1 MLCENLLKFNK
12 KTKNGAAKIC
22 LLYNIRMD
30 YLKNKFDIIVV
41 GAGHAGC
48 EAAMS
53 CARLGMKVLL
63 CTLNVDNIALQPC
76 NPAVGGPAKS
86 TLVRE
91 IDALGGVMGEVT
103 DATYLQMKILNSS
116 KGPAVRAL
124 RAQSDKAEYTRFMR
138 NLIESNENIYL
149 KQCCITELKADNG
162 RIVGAVDEFGI
173 EYTTK
178 AVVLTT
184 GTSLEGR
191 IFVGL
196 RSYSAGRLGEKAAI
210 GLSDSLHKLG
220 IETKKLKTGTPARV
234 DKRTIDYSKMTI
246 QPGDEELSFFSFKP
260 NRPIRKTY
268 PCYLTRTTEETHEII
283 RANLDKS
290 PMFQGLIHGV
300 GPRYC
305 PSIEDKIV
313 RFASNP
319 SHHIFI
325 EPEGLG
331 TYETYIQGFSTSLP
345 ADVQVRMIRSLPGLE
360 SAHIIKPAY
369 AVEYDYVPAVQT
381 THSLMSKKIKGL
393 FFGGQI
399 NGTSG
404 YEEAAAQGLIAGI
417 NAYNYVNGSEM
428 LELQRSSSYTGTLI
442 DDLVTKD
449 IQDPYRMLTSR
460 SEYRLLL
467 RQDNAD
473 ERLTAIGH
481 KIGLIDDAQFE
492 RFNNKQKLIKVEK
505 VRLEGVKI
513 SPTEEVNEILAK
525 YEEHIDRGI
534 RAAELLKRPNIT
546 YKVLQEL
553 DAYTKELN
561 IPREVYEQIE
571 VIVKYDG
578 YIKRQEEQVD
588 QAGKLEKFKIPENI
602 DYSKIEHISSETKE
616 KLAKIQPKTL
626 AQAAR
631 IGGVKPADIS
641 ILMVML
647 DRNTIA
653 KK

>member
-1 MLCENLLKFNK
+1 
-12 KTKNGAAKIC
+12 
-22 LLYNIRMD
+22 MD
-30 YLKNKFDIIVV
+30 YLNNKFDIIVV

-48 EAAMS
+48 EAAMACS
-53 CARLGMKVLL
+53 RLGMKVLL
-63 CTLNVDNIALQPC
+63 CTLNLDNIALQPC

-103 DATYLQMKILNSS
+103 DATYLQMKVLNSS

-124 RAQSDKAEYTRFMR
+124 RAQSDRAEYSRYMR

-149 KQCCITELKADNG
+149 KQCCITELKVENG
-162 RIVGAVDEFGI
+162 KIVGAVDEFGI
-173 EYTTK
+173 EYSTK

-220 IETKKLKTGTPARV
+220 IETKKLKTGTPARI

-283 RANLDKS
+283 RSNLDKS
-290 PMFQGLIHGV
+290 PMYQGLIHGV

-331 TYETYIQGFSTSLP
+331 TYEIYIQGFSTSLP
-345 ADVQVRMIRSLPGLE
+345 ADVQVKMIRSLPGLE
-360 SAHIIKPAY
+360 NAHIIKPAY

-381 THSLMSKKIKGL
+381 THSLMSKKIQGL

-417 NAYNYVNGSEM
+417 NAFNYLNGSEM
-428 LELQRSSSYTGTLI
+428 LELSRSSSYTGTLI

-473 ERLTAIGH
+473 ERLTPIGH
-481 KIGLIDDAQFE
+481 KIGLIDDTQFE
-492 RFNNKQKLIKVEK
+492 RFNKKQELIQIEK
-505 VRLEGVKI
+505 TRLEGLKI
-513 SPTEEVNEILAK
+513 PATHEVNEILAK
-525 YEEHIDRGI
+525 YEEHLDRGI
-534 RAAELLKRPNIT
+534 RASELLKRPNIS
-546 YKVLQEL
+546 YKILKEI
-553 DAYTKELN
+553 DESTKELN
-561 IPREVYEQIE
+561 IPKDVYEQIE

-578 YIKRQEEQVD
+578 YIKRQQEQVD

-602 DYSKIEHISSETKE
+602 DYNTIDHISTETKE
-616 KLAKIQPKTL
+616 KLSKIRPKNL
-626 AQAAR
+626 AQASR

-647 DRNTIA
+647 DKHMI
-653 KK
+653 KS

>member
-1 MLCENLLKFNK
+1 M
-12 KTKNGAAKIC
+12 
-22 LLYNIRMD
+22 LYNSSMD
-30 YLKNKFDIIVV
+30 YLNNKFDIIVV

-48 EAAMS
+48 EAAMACS
-53 CARLGMKVLL
+53 RLGMKVLL
-63 CTLNVDNIALQPC
+63 CTLNLDNIALQPC

-103 DATYLQMKILNSS
+103 DATYLQMKVLNSS

-124 RAQSDKAEYTRFMR
+124 RAQSDKAEYSRYMR

-149 KQCCITELKADNG
+149 KQCCITELKAENG
-162 RIVGAVDEFGI
+162 KIVGAVDEFGI
-173 EYTTK
+173 EYSTK

-220 IETKKLKTGTPARV
+220 IETKKLKTGTPARI

-283 RANLDKS
+283 RSNLDKS
-290 PMFQGLIHGV
+290 PMYQGLIHGV

-331 TYETYIQGFSTSLP
+331 TYEIYIQGFSTSLP
-345 ADVQVRMIRSLPGLE
+345 ADVQVKMIRSLPGLE
-360 SAHIIKPAY
+360 NAHIIKPAY
-369 AVEYDYVPAVQT
+369 AVEYDYVPAVQI
-381 THSLMSKKIKGL
+381 THSLMSKKIQGL

-417 NAYNYVNGSEM
+417 NAFNYLNGSEM
-428 LELQRSSSYTGTLI
+428 LELSRSSSYTGTLI

-473 ERLTAIGH
+473 ERLTPIGH
-481 KIGLIDDAQFE
+481 KIGLIDDTQFE
-492 RFNNKQKLIKVEK
+492 RFNKKQELIQIEK
-505 VRLEGVKI
+505 TRLEGLKI
-513 SPTEEVNEILAK
+513 PATHEVNEILAK
-525 YEEHIDRGI
+525 YEEHLDRGI
-534 RAAELLKRPNIT
+534 RASELLKRPNIS
-546 YKVLQEL
+546 YKILKEI
-553 DAYTKELN
+553 DESTKELN
-561 IPREVYEQIE
+561 IPKDVYEQIE

-578 YIKRQEEQVD
+578 YIKRQQEQVD
-588 QAGKLEKFKIPENI
+588 QAGKLEKFKIPEHI
-602 DYSKIEHISSETKE
+602 DYNTIDHISTETKE
-616 KLAKIQPKTL
+616 KLSKIRPKNL
-626 AQAAR
+626 AQASR

-647 DRNTIA
+647 DKHMI
-653 KK
+653 KS

>member
-1 MLCENLLKFNK
+1 
-12 KTKNGAAKIC
+12 
-22 LLYNIRMD
+22 MD
-30 YLKNKFDIIVV
+30 YLNNKFDIIVV

-48 EAAMS
+48 EAAMACS
-53 CARLGMKVLL
+53 RLGMKVLL
-63 CTLNVDNIALQPC
+63 CTLNLDNIALQPC

-103 DATYLQMKILNSS
+103 DATYLQMKVLNSS

-124 RAQSDKAEYTRFMR
+124 RAQSDKAEYSRYMR

-149 KQCCITELKADNG
+149 KQCCITELKAENG
-162 RIVGAVDEFGI
+162 KIVGAVDEFGI
-173 EYTTK
+173 EYSTK

-220 IETKKLKTGTPARV
+220 IEKKKLKTGTPARI

-283 RANLDKS
+283 RSNLDKS
-290 PMFQGLIHGV
+290 PMYQGLIHGV

-331 TYETYIQGFSTSLP
+331 TYEIYIQGFSTSLP

-360 SAHIIKPAY
+360 NAHIIKPAY

-381 THSLMSKKIKGL
+381 THSLMSKKIQGL

-417 NAYNYVNGSEM
+417 NAFNYLNGSEM
-428 LELQRSSSYTGTLI
+428 LELSRSSSYTGTLI

-473 ERLTAIGH
+473 ERLTPIGH
-481 KIGLIDDAQFE
+481 KIGLIDDTQFE
-492 RFNNKQKLIKVEK
+492 RFNKKQELIQIEK
-505 VRLEGVKI
+505 TRLEGLKI
-513 SPTEEVNEILAK
+513 PATQEVNEILAK
-525 YEEHIDRGI
+525 YEEHLDRGI
-534 RAAELLKRPNIT
+534 RASELLKRPNIS
-546 YKVLQEL
+546 YKILKEI
-553 DAYTKELN
+553 DESTKELN
-561 IPREVYEQIE
+561 IPKDVYEQIE

-578 YIKRQEEQVD
+578 YIKRQQEQVD

-602 DYSKIEHISSETKE
+602 DYNTIDHISTETKE
-616 KLAKIQPKTL
+616 KLSKIRPKNL
-626 AQAAR
+626 AQASR

-647 DRNTIA
+647 DKHMI
-653 KK
+653 KS

>member
-1 MLCENLLKFNK
+1 
-12 KTKNGAAKIC
+12 
-22 LLYNIRMD
+22 MD
-30 YLKNKFDIIVV
+30 YLNNKFDIIVV

-48 EAAMS
+48 EAAMACS
-53 CARLGMKVLL
+53 RLGMKVLL
-63 CTLNVDNIALQPC
+63 CTLNLDNIALQPC

-103 DATYLQMKILNSS
+103 DATYLQMKVLNSS

-124 RAQSDKAEYTRFMR
+124 RAQSDKAEYSRYMR

-149 KQCCITELKADNG
+149 KQCCITELKVENG
-162 RIVGAVDEFGI
+162 KIVGAVDEFGI
-173 EYTTK
+173 EYSTR

-220 IETKKLKTGTPARV
+220 IETKKLKTGTPARI

-283 RANLDKS
+283 RSNLDKS
-290 PMFQGLIHGV
+290 PMYQGLIHGV

-331 TYETYIQGFSTSLP
+331 TYEIYIQGFSTSLP
-345 ADVQVRMIRSLPGLE
+345 ADVQVKMIRSLPGLE
-360 SAHIIKPAY
+360 NAHIIKPAY

-381 THSLMSKKIKGL
+381 THSLMSKKIQGL

-417 NAYNYVNGSEM
+417 NAFNYLNGSEM
-428 LELQRSSSYTGTLI
+428 LELSRSSSYTGTLI

-473 ERLTAIGH
+473 ERLTPIGH
-481 KIGLIDDAQFE
+481 KIGLIDDTQFE
-492 RFNNKQKLIKVEK
+492 RFNKKQELIQIEK
-505 VRLEGVKI
+505 TRLEGLKI
-513 SPTEEVNEILAK
+513 PATHEVNEILEK
-525 YEEHIDRGI
+525 YEEHLDRGI
-534 RAAELLKRPNIT
+534 RASELLKRPNIS
-546 YKVLQEL
+546 YKILKEI
-553 DAYTKELN
+553 DESTKELN
-561 IPREVYEQIE
+561 IPKDVYEQIE

-578 YIKRQEEQVD
+578 YIKRQQEQVD

-602 DYSKIEHISSETKE
+602 DYNTIDHISTETKE
-616 KLAKIQPKTL
+616 KLSKIRPKNL
-626 AQAAR
+626 AQASR

-647 DRNTIA
+647 DKHMI
-653 KK
+653 KS

>member
-1 MLCENLLKFNK
+1 M
-12 KTKNGAAKIC
+12 
-22 LLYNIRMD
+22 LYNRVMD

-48 EAAMS
+48 EAALA
-53 CARLGMKVLL
+53 CAKLGMKVLL
-63 CTLNVDNIALQPC
+63 CTLNVEHIALQPC

-103 DATYLQMKILNSS
+103 DATYIQMKVLNSS

-124 RAQSDKAEYTRFMR
+124 RAQSDKAEYTRYMR

-149 KQCCITELKADNG
+149 KQCCITELKAEND

-173 EYTTK
+173 EYSTK

-220 IETKKLKTGTPARV
+220 IQTKKLKTGTPARV
-234 DKRTIDYSKMTI
+234 DKRTLDYSKMTI
-246 QPGDEELSFFSFKP
+246 QLGDEELSFFSFKP

-290 PMFQGLIHGV
+290 PMYQGLIHGV

-331 TYETYIQGFSTSLP
+331 TYEIYIQGFSTSLP
-345 ADVQVRMIRSLPGLE
+345 ADVQVKMIRSLPGLE
-360 SAHIIKPAY
+360 NAHIIKPAY

-417 NAYNYVNGSEM
+417 NAFNYLNGSEM
-428 LELQRSSSYTGTLI
+428 LELSRSSSYTGTLI

-473 ERLTAIGH
+473 ERLTPIGH
-481 KIGLIDDAQFE
+481 KIGLIDDEQFA
-492 RFNNKQKLIKVEK
+492 RFNKKQELIRDEK
-505 VRLEGVKI
+505 TRLEGLKI
-513 SPTEEVNEILAK
+513 PATAENNQILAK
-525 YEEHIDRGI
+525 YEEHLDRGI
-534 RAAELLKRPNIT
+534 RASELLKRPNIT
-546 YKVLQEL
+546 YKVLKEL
-553 DAYTKELN
+553 DDSTRVLN
-561 IPREVYEQIE
+561 IPKDVYEQID

-578 YIKRQEEQVD
+578 YIKRQQEQVD
-588 QAGKLEKFKIPENI
+588 QAGKLEKFKIPEDI
-602 DYSKIEHISSETKE
+602 DYSTIDHISSETKE
-616 KLAKIQPKTL
+616 KLAKIKPKTL
-626 AQAAR
+626 AQASR

-647 DRNTIA
+647 DRHMIHS
-653 KK
+653 K

>member
-1 MLCENLLKFNK
+1 M
-12 KTKNGAAKIC
+12 
-22 LLYNIRMD
+22 LYNIRMD

-48 EAAMS
+48 EAALS

-103 DATYLQMKILNSS
+103 DATYLQMKVLNSS

-162 RIVGAVDEFGI
+162 RIVGALDEFGI
-173 EYTTK
+173 EYATK

-360 SAHIIKPAY
+360 NAHIIKPAY

-505 VRLEGVKI
+505 DRLEGVKI

-553 DAYTKELN
+553 DAHTKELN

>member
-1 MLCENLLKFNK
+1 M
-12 KTKNGAAKIC
+12 
-22 LLYNIRMD
+22 LYNISMD
-30 YLKNKFDIIVV
+30 YLNNKFDIIVV

-48 EAAMS
+48 EAAMACS
-53 CARLGMKVLL
+53 RLGMKVLL
-63 CTLNVDNIALQPC
+63 CTLNLDNIALQPC

-103 DATYLQMKILNSS
+103 DATYLQMKVLNSS

-124 RAQSDKAEYTRFMR
+124 RAQSDKAEYSRYMR

-149 KQCCITELKADNG
+149 KQCCITELKVENG
-162 RIVGAVDEFGI
+162 KIVGAVDEFGI
-173 EYTTK
+173 EYSTR

-220 IETKKLKTGTPARV
+220 IETKKLKTGTPARI

-260 NRPIRKTY
+260 NRPIRKTF

-283 RANLDKS
+283 RSNLDKS
-290 PMFQGLIHGV
+290 PMYQGLIHGV

-331 TYETYIQGFSTSLP
+331 TYEIYIQGFSTSLP
-345 ADVQVRMIRSLPGLE
+345 ADVQVKMIRSLPGLE
-360 SAHIIKPAY
+360 NAHIIKPAY

-381 THSLMSKKIKGL
+381 THSLMSKKIQGL

-417 NAYNYVNGSEM
+417 NAFNYLNGSEM
-428 LELQRSSSYTGTLI
+428 LELSRSSSYTGTLI

-473 ERLTAIGH
+473 ERLTPIGH
-481 KIGLIDDAQFE
+481 KIGLIDDTQFE
-492 RFNNKQKLIKVEK
+492 RFNKKQELIQIEK
-505 VRLEGVKI
+505 TRLEGLKI
-513 SPTEEVNEILAK
+513 PATHEVNEILAK
-525 YEEHIDRGI
+525 YEEHLDRGI
-534 RAAELLKRPNIT
+534 RASELLKRPNIS
-546 YKVLQEL
+546 YKILKEI
-553 DAYTKELN
+553 DESTRELN
-561 IPREVYEQIE
+561 IPKDVYEQIE

-578 YIKRQEEQVD
+578 YIKRQQEQVD

-602 DYSKIEHISSETKE
+602 DYNTIDHISTETKE
-616 KLAKIQPKTL
+616 KLSKIRPKNL
-626 AQAAR
+626 AQASR

-647 DRNTIA
+647 DKHMI
-653 KK
+653 KS

>member
-1 MLCENLLKFNK
+1 
-12 KTKNGAAKIC
+12 
-22 LLYNIRMD
+22 MD

-48 EAAMS
+48 EAALS

-103 DATYLQMKILNSS
+103 DATYLQMKVLNSS

-173 EYTTK
+173 EYTTN

-360 SAHIIKPAY
+360 NAHIIKPAY

-505 VRLEGVKI
+505 ERLEGVKI

-553 DAYTKELN
+553 DAHTKELN

>member
-1 MLCENLLKFNK
+1 
-12 KTKNGAAKIC
+12 
-22 LLYNIRMD
+22 MD

-48 EAAMS
+48 EAALA
-53 CARLGMKVLL
+53 CAKLGMKVLL
-63 CTLNVDNIALQPC
+63 CTLNVEHIALQPC

-103 DATYLQMKILNSS
+103 DATYIQMKVLNSS

-124 RAQSDKAEYTRFMR
+124 RAQSDKAEYTRYMR

-149 KQCCITELKADNG
+149 KQCCITELKAEND

-173 EYTTK
+173 EYSTK

-220 IETKKLKTGTPARV
+220 IQTKKLKTGTPARV
-234 DKRTIDYSKMTI
+234 DKRTLDYSKMTI

-290 PMFQGLIHGV
+290 PMYQGLIHGV

-331 TYETYIQGFSTSLP
+331 TYEIYIQGFSTSLP
-345 ADVQVRMIRSLPGLE
+345 ADVQVKMIRSLPGLE

-417 NAYNYVNGSEM
+417 NAFNYLNGSEM
-428 LELQRSSSYTGTLI
+428 LELSRSSSYTGTLI

-473 ERLTAIGH
+473 ERLTPIGH
-481 KIGLIDDAQFE
+481 KIGLIDDEQFA
-492 RFNNKQKLIKVEK
+492 RFNKKQELIRDEK
-505 VRLEGVKI
+505 TRLEGLKI
-513 SPTEEVNEILAK
+513 PATAENNQILAK
-525 YEEHIDRGI
+525 YEEHLDRGI
-534 RAAELLKRPNIT
+534 RASELLKRPNIT
-546 YKVLQEL
+546 YKVLKEL
-553 DAYTKELN
+553 DDSTRVLN
-561 IPREVYEQIE
+561 IPKDVYEQID

-578 YIKRQEEQVD
+578 YIKRQQEQVD
-588 QAGKLEKFKIPENI
+588 QAGKLEKFKIPEDI
-602 DYSKIEHISSETKE
+602 DYSTIDHISSETKE
-616 KLAKIQPKTL
+616 KLAKIKPKTL
-626 AQAAR
+626 AQASR

-647 DRNTIA
+647 DKHMIHS
-653 KK
+653 K

>member
-1 MLCENLLKFNK
+1 M
-12 KTKNGAAKIC
+12 
-22 LLYNIRMD
+22 LYNISMD
-30 YLKNKFDIIVV
+30 YLNNKFDIIVV

-48 EAAMS
+48 EAAMACS
-53 CARLGMKVLL
+53 RLGMKVLL
-63 CTLNVDNIALQPC
+63 CTLNLDNIALQPC

-103 DATYLQMKILNSS
+103 DATYLQMKVLNSS

-124 RAQSDKAEYTRFMR
+124 RAQSDKAEYSRYMR

-149 KQCCITELKADNG
+149 KQCCITELKAENG
-162 RIVGAVDEFGI
+162 KIVGAVDEFGS
-173 EYTTK
+173 EYSTK

-220 IETKKLKTGTPARV
+220 IETKKLKTGTPARI

-283 RANLDKS
+283 RSNLDKS
-290 PMFQGLIHGV
+290 PMYQGLIHGV

-331 TYETYIQGFSTSLP
+331 TYEIYIQGFSTSLP
-345 ADVQVRMIRSLPGLE
+345 ADVQVKMIRSLPGLE
-360 SAHIIKPAY
+360 NAHIIKPAY

-381 THSLMSKKIKGL
+381 THSLMSKKIQGL

-417 NAYNYVNGSEM
+417 NAFNYLNGSEM
-428 LELQRSSSYTGTLI
+428 LELSRSSSYTGTLI

-473 ERLTAIGH
+473 ERLTPIGH
-481 KIGLIDDAQFE
+481 KIGLIDDTQFE
-492 RFNNKQKLIKVEK
+492 RFNKKQELIQIEK
-505 VRLEGVKI
+505 TRLEGLKI
-513 SPTEEVNEILAK
+513 PATHEVNEILAK
-525 YEEHIDRGI
+525 YEEHLDRGI
-534 RAAELLKRPNIT
+534 RASELLKRPNIS
-546 YKVLQEL
+546 YKILKEI
-553 DAYTKELN
+553 DESTKELN
-561 IPREVYEQIE
+561 IPKDVYEQIE

-578 YIKRQEEQVD
+578 YIKRQQEQVD

-602 DYSKIEHISSETKE
+602 DYNTIDHISTETKE
-616 KLAKIQPKTL
+616 KLSKIRPKNL
-626 AQAAR
+626 AQASR

-647 DRNTIA
+647 DKHMI
-653 KK
+653 KS

>member
-1 MLCENLLKFNK
+1 MN
-12 KTKNGAAKIC
+12 
-22 LLYNIRMD
+22 
-30 YLKNKFDIIVV
+30 YLKNTFDIIIV

-48 EAAMS
+48 EAAIA
-53 CARLGMKVLL
+53 CARLGIKVLL
-63 CTLNVDNIALQPC
+63 CTLNVENIALQPC
-76 NPAVGGPAKS
+76 NPAIGGPAKS

-103 DATYLQMKILNSS
+103 DATYIQMKVLNSS

-124 RAQSDKAEYTRFMR
+124 RAQSDKAEYSRYMR
-138 NLIESNENIYL
+138 NIIESNENIYL
-149 KQCCITELKADNG
+149 KQCCITELLVDGDK
-162 RIVGAVDEFGI
+162 IVGAVDEFGI
-173 EYTTK
+173 EYRAK

-220 IETKKLKTGTPARV
+220 IETKKLKTGTPARI

-283 RANLDKS
+283 RSNLDKS
-290 PMFQGLIHGV
+290 PMYQGLIHGV

-331 TYETYIQGFSTSLP
+331 TYEIYIQGFSTSLP
-345 ADVQVRMIRSLPGLE
+345 ADVQERMIRSLPGLE
-360 SAHIIKPAY
+360 KAHIIKPAY
-369 AVEYDYVPAVQT
+369 AVEYDYVPAIQT
-381 THSLMSKKIKGL
+381 THSLMSKRIKGL

-417 NAYNYVNGSEM
+417 NAFNYINGSEM
-428 LELQRSSSYTGTLI
+428 LELSRSSSYTGTLI

-473 ERLTAIGH
+473 ERLTPIGH
-481 KIGLIDDAQFE
+481 KIGLIDDAQFA
-492 RFNNKQKLIKVEK
+492 RFNEKQRLIKEEK
-505 VRLEGVKI
+505 ERLDGLKI
-513 SPTEEVNEILAK
+513 SACDEVNEILAK
-525 YEEHIDRGI
+525 YNEHVDRGM
-534 RAAELLKRPNIT
+534 RASELLKRPNIT
-546 YKVLQEL
+546 YKILQEI
-553 DAYTKELN
+553 DPSLN
-561 IPREVYEQIE
+561 MPKEVYEQVE
-571 VIVKYDG
+571 VIIKYDG
-578 YIKRQEEQVD
+578 YIKRQEDQVS

-602 DYSKIEHISSETKE
+602 DYSSIDHISTETKE
-616 KLAKIQPKTL
+616 KLSKIKPKTL

-647 DRNTIA
+647 DRGNIA

>member
-1 MLCENLLKFNK
+1 
-12 KTKNGAAKIC
+12 
-22 LLYNIRMD
+22 MD
-30 YLKNKFDIIVV
+30 YLNNKFDIIVV

-48 EAAMS
+48 EAAMACS
-53 CARLGMKVLL
+53 RLGMKVLL
-63 CTLNVDNIALQPC
+63 CTLNLDNIALQPC

-103 DATYLQMKILNSS
+103 DATYLQMKVLNSS

-124 RAQSDKAEYTRFMR
+124 RAQSDKAEYSRYMR

-149 KQCCITELKADNG
+149 KQCCITELKAENG
-162 RIVGAVDEFGI
+162 KIVGAVDEFGI
-173 EYTTK
+173 EYSTK

-220 IETKKLKTGTPARV
+220 IETKKLKTGTPARI

-283 RANLDKS
+283 RSNLDKS
-290 PMFQGLIHGV
+290 PMYQGLIHGV

-331 TYETYIQGFSTSLP
+331 TYEIYIQGFSTSLP
-345 ADVQVRMIRSLPGLE
+345 ADVQVKMIRSLPGLE
-360 SAHIIKPAY
+360 NAHIIKPAY

-381 THSLMSKKIKGL
+381 THSLMSKKIQGL

-417 NAYNYVNGSEM
+417 NAFNYLNGSEM
-428 LELQRSSSYTGTLI
+428 LELSRSSSYTGTLI

-473 ERLTAIGH
+473 ERLTPIGH

-492 RFNNKQKLIKVEK
+492 RFNKKQELIQIEK
-505 VRLEGVKI
+505 TRLEGLKI
-513 SPTEEVNEILAK
+513 PATQEVNEVLAK
-525 YEEHIDRGI
+525 YEEHLDRGI
-534 RAAELLKRPNIT
+534 RASELLKRPNIS
-546 YKVLQEL
+546 YKILKEI
-553 DAYTKELN
+553 DESTKELN
-561 IPREVYEQIE
+561 IPKDVYEQIE

-578 YIKRQEEQVD
+578 YIKRQQEQVD

-602 DYSKIEHISSETKE
+602 DYNTIDHISTETKE
-616 KLAKIQPKTL
+616 KLSKIRPKNL
-626 AQAAR
+626 AQASR

-647 DRNTIA
+647 DKHMI
-653 KK
+653 KS

>member
-1 MLCENLLKFNK
+1 M
-12 KTKNGAAKIC
+12 
-22 LLYNIRMD
+22 LYNRVMD

-48 EAAMS
+48 EAALA
-53 CARLGMKVLL
+53 CAKLGMKVLL
-63 CTLNVDNIALQPC
+63 CTLNVEHIALQPC

-103 DATYLQMKILNSS
+103 DATYIQMKVLNSS

-124 RAQSDKAEYTRFMR
+124 RAQSDKAEYTRYMR

-149 KQCCITELKADNG
+149 KQCCITELKAEND

-173 EYTTK
+173 EYSTK

-220 IETKKLKTGTPARV
+220 IKTKKLKTGTPARV
-234 DKRTIDYSKMTI
+234 DKRTLDYSKMTI

-290 PMFQGLIHGV
+290 PMYQGLIHGV

-331 TYETYIQGFSTSLP
+331 TYEIYIQGFSTSLP
-345 ADVQVRMIRSLPGLE
+345 ADVQVKMIRSLPGLE
-360 SAHIIKPAY
+360 NAHIIKPAY

-417 NAYNYVNGSEM
+417 NAFNYLNGSEM
-428 LELQRSSSYTGTLI
+428 LELSRSSSYTGTLI

-473 ERLTAIGH
+473 ERLTPIGH
-481 KIGLIDDAQFE
+481 KIGLIDDEQFA
-492 RFNNKQKLIKVEK
+492 RFNKKQELIRDEK
-505 VRLEGVKI
+505 TRLEGLKI
-513 SPTEEVNEILAK
+513 PATAENNQILAK
-525 YEEHIDRGI
+525 YEEHLDRGI
-534 RAAELLKRPNIT
+534 RASELLKRPNIT
-546 YKVLQEL
+546 YKVLKEL
-553 DAYTKELN
+553 DDSTRVLN
-561 IPREVYEQIE
+561 IPKDVYEQID

-578 YIKRQEEQVD
+578 YIKRQQEQVD
-588 QAGKLEKFKIPENI
+588 QAGKLEKFKIPEDI
-602 DYSKIEHISSETKE
+602 DYSTIDHISSETKE
-616 KLAKIQPKTL
+616 KLAKIKPKTL
-626 AQAAR
+626 AQASR

-647 DRNTIA
+647 DKHMIHS
-653 KK
+653 K

>member
-1 MLCENLLKFNK
+1 
-12 KTKNGAAKIC
+12 
-22 LLYNIRMD
+22 MD
-30 YLKNKFDIIVV
+30 YLNNKFDIIVV

-48 EAAMS
+48 EAAMACS
-53 CARLGMKVLL
+53 RLGMKVLL
-63 CTLNVDNIALQPC
+63 CTLNLDNIALQPC

-103 DATYLQMKILNSS
+103 DATYLQMKVLNSS

-124 RAQSDKAEYTRFMR
+124 RAQSDKAEYSRYMR

-149 KQCCITELKADNG
+149 KQCCITELKAENG
-162 RIVGAVDEFGI
+162 KIVGAVDEFGI
-173 EYTTK
+173 EYSTK

-220 IETKKLKTGTPARV
+220 IETKKLKTGTPARI

-283 RANLDKS
+283 RSNLDKS
-290 PMFQGLIHGV
+290 PMYQGLIHGV

-331 TYETYIQGFSTSLP
+331 TYEIYIQGFSTSLP
-345 ADVQVRMIRSLPGLE
+345 ADVQVKMIRSLPGLE
-360 SAHIIKPAY
+360 NAHIIKPAY

-381 THSLMSKKIKGL
+381 THSLMSKKIQGL

-417 NAYNYVNGSEM
+417 NAFNYLNGSEM
-428 LELQRSSSYTGTLI
+428 LELSRSSSYTGTLI

-473 ERLTAIGH
+473 ERLTPIGH
-481 KIGLIDDAQFE
+481 KIGLIDDTQFE
-492 RFNNKQKLIKVEK
+492 RFNKKQKLIQIEK
-505 VRLEGVKI
+505 TRLEGLKI
-513 SPTEEVNEILAK
+513 PATHEVNEILAK
-525 YEEHIDRGI
+525 YEEHLDRGI
-534 RAAELLKRPNIT
+534 RASELLKRPNIS
-546 YKVLQEL
+546 YKILKEI
-553 DAYTKELN
+553 DESTKELN
-561 IPREVYEQIE
+561 IPKDVYEQIE

-578 YIKRQEEQVD
+578 YIKRQQEQVD

-602 DYSKIEHISSETKE
+602 DYNTIDHISTETKE
-616 KLAKIQPKTL
+616 KLSKIRPKNL
-626 AQAAR
+626 AQASR

-647 DRNTIA
+647 DKHMI
-653 KK
+653 KS